1 VVETS
6 TPSASQR
13 MLEDFEKFVDKS
25 YGKPL
30 GNTKYSG
37 LLGIRYCSYWQIKKG
52 DRPLTRH
59 IRAHIKTFML
69 LSAENVN
76 KRIEAESDDL

>member
-1 VVETS
+1 MVKTS
-6 TPSASQR
+6 EIIISQN
-13 MLEDFEKFVDKS
+13 MLNQFEQFVDKQ

-30 GNTKYSG
+30 GNTKYSA

-69 LSAENVN
+69 LSTESVN
-76 KRIEAESDDL
+76 KRIEAEVDDL